1 MAAIDLVVHVI
12 LRRTEKNTADA
23 SFRRVLVAEIRLLA
37 KQVGDLAK
45 LAKLAVKEVRG
56 CRPILDPSRI
66 DALDLSARARRR

>member
-1 MAAIDLVVHVI
+1 MIATDLVVYVI
-12 LRRTEKNTADA
+12 LRRTEKNAADA

-37 KQVGDLAK
+37 KEVGD

-66 DALDLSARARRR
+66 DASISRPLGAREER